1 MIDLY
6 AVQQDAMN
14 IRYLKLNDLT
24 AQKLNHKFCYH
35 GDSKVQEKK
44 DTVGYQYLIPYTGIR
59 TGIGSNVDS
68 TQPLCLNTLPMY
80 PY

>member
-1 MIDLY
+1 
-6 AVQQDAMN
+6 MN

-24 AQKLNHKFCYH
+24 AQKLNHMFCYH
-35 GDSKVQEKK
+35 GDSKVQKN
-44 DTVGYQYLIPYTGIR
+44 LIPYTGIR